1 MIAYEQIANVNAE
14 RLHALALRVKR
25 ELEQTQLVE
34 NIEAIATALQRVM
47 QQANAQT
54 QQQLAS

>member
-1 MIAYEQIANVNAE
+1 MNAE

>member
-34 NIEAIATALQRVM
+34 NIEAIATVLQRVM